1 MKKTIA
7 WIIVMMMMRM
17 MMMMIPEGEYE
28 VNEEDNASDNCD
40 HPKSHSGLRRVNLL
54 SMMEEKI
61 KQERQRG
68 IIVPCLTN
76 SL

>member
-1 MKKTIA
+1 M
-7 WIIVMMMMRM
+7 VMV

-28 VNEEDNASDNCD
+28 VNEEDNAGDNCD
-40 HPKSHSGLRRVNLL
+40 HPESHSGLRRVNLL

-61 KQERQRG
+61 KQERQCG
-68 IIVPCLTN
+68 IIVPCSTN